1 MINIRYHIVSIAA
14 VFLALGIGTAL
25 GSTFLDRYTVN
36 VLDTNIRSAETRIK
50 AANEENRRLNG
61 HLDEAEARDKSLIQA
76 AGLVPLSADLT
87 DVPVL
92 VVAAAGVDQTTVDG
106 VLTTLGRS
114 GADLRGTLQ
123 VRSAMRLDQDADKR
137 VVDALTTA
145 PSSRR
150 GTRTA
155 VYRAVR
161 AALLSS
167 GQPDLTGTGTPST
180 SPGTVPGDTTPTTV
194 TSTPAPATAPVPPAT
209 DQTTTTTTGSE
220 TGQGSIAVPDGTQP
234 AIITGLIDADYL
246 RLAPGPGHQAGE
258 PILES
263 AGYRFV
269 FVSAPGLDAAD
280 DRSLLDML
288 PAEASGRALPAVVV
302 SASVPDV
309 VDPKAP
315 AITPS
320 AVSDVRDSQR
330 LTGLYSTVDNA
341 ETFSGLVATVVAL
354 DHAGTNAVG
363 HYGQGQ
369 GASSVLPP
377 AP

>member
-61 HLDEAEARDKSLIQA
+61 QVDKAEARDKSLIQA
-76 AGLVPLSADLT
+76 AGLVSLSADLT

-92 VVAAAGVDQTTVDG
+92 VVTAAGVDQTTVDG
-106 VLTTLGRS
+106 VLNTLGRS
-114 GADLRGTLQ
+114 GADLRGTLEL
-123 VRSAMRLDQDADKR
+123 RSTMRLDQDVDNR
-137 VVDALTTA
+137 VVDALSTT

-150 GTRTA
+150 ATRTA
-155 VYRAVR
+155 VYRALR

-167 GQPDLTGTGTPST
+167 GQPDQTGTGTPSFPPP
-180 SPGTVPGDTTPTTV
+180 SIPGDATPTTV
-194 TSTPAPATAPVPPAT
+194 SSTPAPTSAPVPPT
-209 DQTTTTTTGSE
+209 PDQTTTTTGAGTGKGPI
-220 TGQGSIAVPDGTQP
+220 TLPDGTQP

-246 RLAPGPGHQAGE
+246 RFAPGPGHQAGE

-269 FVSAPGLDAAD
+269 FVSAPGLDTDD
-280 DRSLLDML
+280 DRAMIDLL
-288 PAEASGRALPAVVV
+288 PAGANGTALPAVVV
-302 SASVPDV
+302 SASMPDV
-309 VDPKAP
+309 VDANAP
-315 AITPS
+315 AVTPS
-320 AVSDVRDSQR
+320 AVNDVRDSQR

-341 ETFSGLVATVVAL
+341 ETFSGLVAMVVAL
-354 DHAGTNAVG
+354 DRAGTNAVG
-363 HYGQGQ
+363 HYGQGR
-369 GASSVLPP
+369 GASSILPP